1 MYGKGC
7 YFGNT
12 ADVAHRFATAS
23 YHPNAPQGVF
33 SVLLCKLITGL
44 WHVGNSTTVQPNS
57 GYDSTRNDDGTYY
70 VIYNPACIL
79 PVAIIEYTVNLRLH

>member
-12 ADVAHRFATAS
+12 ADVAHCYAIGQ
-23 YHPNAPQGVF
+23 YHPNAAQNVF

-44 WHVGNSTTVQPNS
+44 WHVGNSTTMQPNP
-57 GYDSTRNDDGTYY
+57 GYDSTRNNDGTYY
-70 VIYNPACIL
+70 VIYDPACIL
-79 PVAIIEYTVNLRLH
+79 PVAIIEYTVNPQLR